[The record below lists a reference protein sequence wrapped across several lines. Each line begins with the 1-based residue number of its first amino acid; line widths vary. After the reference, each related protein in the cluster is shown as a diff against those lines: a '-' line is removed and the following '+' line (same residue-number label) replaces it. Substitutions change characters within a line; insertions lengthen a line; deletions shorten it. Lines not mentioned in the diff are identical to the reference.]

1 MYLGVLLFKRN
12 TMKIAK
18 IHRYFDAEGNYHGP
32 ADYKFKIGGEEHD
45 VYEYAK
51 QHGIK
56 LPSKKSKK
64 HINTDIE
71 EKHEDLGKSHGSG
84 DTEVHGDGDSEG

>member
-1 MYLGVLLFKRN
+1 
-12 TMKIAK
+12 MKIAK

-32 ADYKFKIGGEEHD
+32 ADFKFKIGGEEHD

-64 HINTDIE
+64 QINIDIQE
-71 EKHEDLGKSHGSG
+71 EKHEDMEQSHDEG
-84 DTEVHGDGDSEG
+84 DTEVDGDGDSESTE

>member
-1 MYLGVLLFKRN
+1 
-12 TMKIAK
+12 MKIAK

-32 ADYKFKIGGEEHD
+32 ADFKFKIGGEEHD
-45 VYEYAK
+45 VYDYAK

-64 HINTDIE
+64 QINTDIE
-71 EKHEDLGKSHGSG
+71 EKHEDMEQSHDSG
-84 DTEVHGDGDSEG
+84 HTEVDGDGDSESTEWNKMC